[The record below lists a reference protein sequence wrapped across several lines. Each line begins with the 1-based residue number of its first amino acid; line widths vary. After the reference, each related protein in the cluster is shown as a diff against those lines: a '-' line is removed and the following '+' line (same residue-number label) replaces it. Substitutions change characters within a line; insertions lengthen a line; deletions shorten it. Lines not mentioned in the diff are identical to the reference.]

1 MPDYRQKSM
10 IRRLDEEKEKLPD
23 QAKHKD
29 EVDTSAKKRKKRK
42 KMTKTRAVTPLT
54 GVKG

>member
-1 MPDYRQKSM
+1 MTDYRQKSM
-10 IRRLDEEKEKLPD
+10 IGRLDEEKEKLPD